1 MKKETGSYIWN
12 SSYIC
17 ISYFSLIKLGCLS
30 NKAIINNREKMGTE
44 NELKNRELMTKQLE
58 VLNEYE
64 ELLFCRLV
72 LELTTN

>member
-1 MKKETGSYIWN
+1 MEDKNEYKRRLLLEYRETILKRERLDVY
-12 SSYIC
+12 
-17 ISYFSLIKLGCLS
+17 L
-30 NKAIINNREKMGTE
+30 INNREKTGTE

>member
-1 MKKETGSYIWN
+1 MEDKNEYKRRLLLEYRETILKRERLDVY
-12 SSYIC
+12 
-17 ISYFSLIKLGCLS
+17 L
-30 NKAIINNREKMGTE
+30 INNRDKTGTE

>member
-1 MKKETGSYIWN
+1 MNKEELTDYRRRLLLEYRDTILKRERLDV
-12 SSYIC
+12 Y
-17 ISYFSLIKLGCLS
+17 L
-30 NKAIINNREKMGTE
+30 INNRDKTGTE

>member
-1 MKKETGSYIWN
+1 MEDKNEYKRRLLLEYRDTILKRERLDVY
-12 SSYIC
+12 
-17 ISYFSLIKLGCLS
+17 L
-30 NKAIINNREKMGTE
+30 INNREKTGTE

>member
-1 MKKETGSYIWN
+1 MEDKIEYKRRLLLEYRDTILKRERLDVY
-12 SSYIC
+12 
-17 ISYFSLIKLGCLS
+17 L
-30 NKAIINNREKMGTE
+30 INNRDKTGTE

-64 ELLFCRLV
+64 DLLFSRLV

>member
-1 MKKETGSYIWN
+1 MEDKIEYKRRLLLEYRDTILKRERLDVY
-12 SSYIC
+12 
-17 ISYFSLIKLGCLS
+17 L
-30 NKAIINNREKMGTE
+30 INNREKTGTE

>member
-1 MKKETGSYIWN
+1 MEDKIEYKRRLLLEYRDVILKRERLDV
-12 SSYIC
+12 Y
-17 ISYFSLIKLGCLS
+17 L
-30 NKAIINNREKMGTE
+30 INNRDKTGNE